1 MITLSYIWIVLGV
14 MLFIAIDYSIRKL
27 LLKDYSSL
35 LHQVSTLEAENTLL
49 KAQNEVLTNAAN
61 TLALR
66 VKNLEI
72 VETAWKKILNEVR
85 GYDAT

>member
-1 MITLSYIWIVLGV
+1 MITLSYIWIMLGV

-35 LHQVSTLEAENTLL
+35 LHQVSTLEAENTSL
-49 KAQNEVLTNAAN
+49 KAQNEVITNAAN

-85 GYDAT
+85 DHDAT